1 MILFFDGD
9 DSPEIHCCFVDLSSR
24 RMVGEKI
31 ALADWHWYNTQ
42 RGMFLPDLLFVL
54 WSSFRDRFCFSLFHD
69 VLAILLLFLG
79 HYVYI
84 LIYSQFSSLRALAPL
99 LHVAAR
105 LTKFTPFMKH

>member
-24 RMVGEKI
+24 RMVGKELPLLIGTGTVRKGGCSFPI
-31 ALADWHWYNTQ
+31 C
-42 RGMFLPDLLFVL
+42 FLYSGLY
-54 WSSFRDRFCFSLFHD
+54 FRDRICFLLFHD
-69 VLAILLLFLG
+69 ILAIPLLFLVQ
-79 HYVYI
+79 YLYI

-99 LHVAAR
+99 LHAAAM